1 MTEQVQVHDPYQEA
15 GQQHE
20 ADMMG
25 MYLFLATELML
36 FGGLCIVIVI
46 YRFLHPEEVVAASAR
61 LHLWIGAINTVVLL
75 TSSLAVA
82 AAVHLARRARAGP
95 AATWLLAAVGLGL
108 AFLGLKAQE
117 YHAEY
122 REGQLPI
129 LSDPPQF
136 AGPVEQ
142 LFMNLYLFATALHAI
157 HLTIGIALVSGLSWL
172 LLKRRIALPQQ
183 AVRVEVCG
191 LYWHLVDIVW
201 VFLYPILYLAR

>member
-1 MTEQVQVHDPYQEA
+1 MTDRVQVHDPYQAA

-46 YRFLHPEEVVAASAR
+46 YRFMHPEEVVAASAR

-82 AAVHLARRARAGP
+82 AAVQAAEQARAGKSASWLVV
-95 AATWLLAAVGLGL
+95 AAGLGL
-108 AFLGLKAQE
+108 CFLGLKAYE
-117 YHAEY
+117 YHEEY
-122 REGQLPI
+122 KEGLLPVV
-129 LSDPPQF
+129 SDPARF
-136 AGPVEQ
+136 AGPVEH
-142 LFMNLYLFATALHAI
+142 LFMNLYLFATSLHAV
-157 HLTIGIALVSGLSWL
+157 HLTIGIALVLGLAW
-172 LLKRRIALPQQ
+172 RVWRGGVPLPRQ
-183 AVRVEVCG
+183 AVTVEVSG